1 MRAVLCCLA
10 VLLGTPAFGDDLPS
24 CLPSGSVQLNP
35 ESPSDGWL
43 SKASADEVR
52 RYIGKVAGAG
62 QWDGTT
68 LYLMCAIQGPAIRMK
83 VADVRSAGR
92 GVPAAGNRRTLSNLA
107 RRTGHTQQEADVL
120 SGKYER
126 LAGALFRLVQDE
138 DGSLVGEDEV
148 ILRKHKERAGVG
160 EPAEA
165 REGEGELSEEQAS
178 ALEEQIDA
186 AQQRGD
192 LKEVTRLAMQARAAA
207 APATARANQAGARVE
222 KGTWQALEG
231 AFPELAQ
238 AAYRSAISLGACPCA
253 RCALPVAQGP

>member
-1 MRAVLCCLA
+1 MLA
-10 VLLGTPAFGDDLPS
+10 
-24 CLPSGSVQLNP
+24 
-35 ESPSDGWL
+35 
-43 SKASADEVR
+43 
-52 RYIGKVAGAG
+52 
-62 QWDGTT
+62 
-68 LYLMCAIQGPAIRMK
+68 
-83 VADVRSAGR
+83 
-92 GVPAAGNRRTLSNLA
+92 
-107 RRTGHTQQEADVL
+107 
-120 SGKYER
+120 GKYAR
-126 LAGALFRLVQDE
+126 LDGAFFRLVQDE
-138 DGSLVGEDEV
+138 DGSLAGEDEV
-148 ILRKHKERAGVG
+148 ILRKHRRRAGVE

-178 ALEEQIDA
+178 ALEEQIEA

-253 RCALPVAQGP
+253 RCALPAAQGP